1 MAAENGHEQVA
12 DVLLWHKAF
21 VNAKS
26 KLGLTPLHLAAQNGY
41 NDLVRLLIET
51 HSAVIDALSLVR
63 THQYYEH
70 EYANQQITIISS
82 PSVFLITQFFLQAK
96 QTPLHMAAQCGKME
110 VCNTLLKMRADANA
124 TDVVCTTDFFLIRS
138 TVR

>member
-63 THQYYEH
+63 THQYYKH
-70 EYANQQITIISS
+70 EYANQQITISFSHNTIFSS
-82 PSVFLITQFFLQAK
+82 GETDPASYGSPVRQDGGLQYFTENESRCK
-96 QTPLHMAAQCGKME
+96 RNRCCMY
-110 VCNTLLKMRADANA
+110 NRLLLDKINSK
-124 TDVVCTTDFFLIRS
+124 VNF
-138 TVR
+138 